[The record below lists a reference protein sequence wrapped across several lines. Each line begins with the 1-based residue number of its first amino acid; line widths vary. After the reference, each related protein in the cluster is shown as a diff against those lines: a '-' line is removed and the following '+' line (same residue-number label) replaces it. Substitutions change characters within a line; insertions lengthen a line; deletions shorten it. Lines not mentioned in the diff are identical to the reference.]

1 MFFNTEKDEDQNM
14 MTDNSSSN
22 SKSTFYSTQ
31 SSLSNLNAN
40 VGLFDSQT
48 IPNEAVTAAPIPS
61 EYDQSNFNF
70 FWLIDLY
77 ENFMYYCYFV
87 FLLNRKF
94 AGRVGNSQIWESQCQ
109 ETKSAA
115 ASVAYEW

>member
-1 MFFNTEKDEDQNM
+1 M

-40 VGLFDSQT
+40 GVGLFDSQT

-61 EYDQSNFNF
+61 EYDQSNFA
-70 FWLIDLY
+70 
-77 ENFMYYCYFV
+77 C
-87 FLLNRKF
+87 FLLLLLLILKCIIFNSDFNF
-94 AGRVGNSQIWESQCQ
+94 AKEICRSSWQSANLRVSTPRSRIRHCFSRLRMAP
-109 ETKSAA
+109 AA
-115 ASVAYEW
+115 A